1 MRLARDHCLL
11 LLIDLQRAFCSSD
24 GDLARRGRDIT
35 AMQAATG
42 SCARL
47 AAAARAVGVPVVWTR
62 MMLRPDYADG
72 GRMTDDLLPHLKLA
86 SALQRGSRDVEL
98 ADGLGVESGDDVI
111 DKPRNSALFATS
123 LEVHLNARRI
133 ERVIV
138 GGVTTSM
145 CVDTTVR
152 DLGQRDYATFV
163 VREAVGDF
171 DAARHTA
178 ALAAMAFG
186 FARVISERDCVAAL
200 EGDGLDFS

>member
-1 MRLARDHCLL
+1 MRLSRERCLL
-11 LLIDLQRAFCSSD
+11 LLVDLQRAFCSPD

-35 AMQAATG
+35 AMQAAAR

-47 AAAARAVGVPVVWTR
+47 AAAGRAAGVPVIWTR

-72 GRMTDDLLPHLKLA
+72 GRMTDDLLPHLKLVG
-86 SALQRGSRDVEL
+86 ALQRGSRDVEL
-98 ADGLGVESGDDVI
+98 ADGLFVDPGDEVI
-111 DKPRNSALFATS
+111 DKQRNSALFGTS

-133 ERVIV
+133 QRVIV

-171 DAARHTA
+171 DAARHAA
-178 ALAAMAFG
+178 ALDALAFG
-186 FARVISERDCVAAL
+186 FARVISERDCLAAL
-200 EGDGLDFS
+200 DGAGLDF

>member
-1 MRLARDHCLL
+1 MQLARDRCIL
-11 LLIDLQRAFCSSD
+11 LLIDLQNAFCSPD
-24 GDLARRGRDIT
+24 GDLSRRGRDIT
-35 AMQAATG
+35 TMQAAAR

-47 AAAARAVGVPVVWTR
+47 AVAARAAQVPVIWTR

-72 GRMTDDLLPHLKLA
+72 GRMTSDLLPHLKTA
-86 SALQRGSRDVEL
+86 GALQRGSRDVEL
-98 ADGLGVESGDDVI
+98 VDGLAVEPGEDVI
-111 DKPRNSALFATS
+111 DKPRNSALFGTP

-133 ERVIV
+133 DRVIV

-171 DAARHTA
+171 DQARHAA

-186 FARVISERDCVAAL
+186 FARVISERDCMAAL
-200 EGDGLDFS
+200 NGNGLDL

>member
-1 MRLARDHCLL
+1 MRLARDRCLL
-11 LLIDLQRAFCSSD
+11 LLIDLQRGFCSPD

-35 AMQAATG
+35 QMQAAAQ

-47 AAAARAVGVPVVWTR
+47 ARTARQAGVPVIWTR

-86 SALQRGSRDVEL
+86 GALQRGNRDVEL
-98 ADGLGVESGDDVI
+98 ADGLGVDANEDVI
-111 DKPRNSALFATS
+111 DKPRNSALYAS
-123 LEVHLNARRI
+123 ALQAHLNARRI
-133 ERVIV
+133 DRVIV

-171 DAARHTA
+171 DAARHAA
-178 ALAAMAFG
+178 ALDVLAFG

-200 EGDGLDFS
+200 QGEGLEF